1 MLHDAH
7 YIANRGTVRLMKQF
21 KYSRTDYELTLDGET
36 VHSIDGDE
44 FVAPLELVSEASL
57 SSLRRAMMYA
67 QEEPTVTES
76 SDPSDTDLKYRGL
89 DYRSLPANCGRL
101 QVSPSRTEEFS
112 EDYSPVLESSVSVM
126 PDGSSVVDVEVE
138 VSGLELD
145 EDEYAPILR
154 PLLDRLNASFV
165 DSVLLGEGTQGLLI
179 LRVSYGPRG
188 ATVGDAIEVGQL
200 IAMFVK
206 GLRDGRLTP
215 DTVLGMLAAGR
226 GNLLI
231 GQLESDWLEVKSQG
245 YDLAVGD
252 APKIELAQDVARFA
266 NGTVDAVLLV
276 GFKTTRDRQMGG
288 EAISKITA
296 SPITFNS
303 GQYHQVIDRRVFP
316 PILGLAVETYE
327 TPLKGGSQGYL
338 LAIRIPAQPE
348 ESKPFLVHGAIVG
361 GKVEGAF
368 ISIVQRR
375 GEHSIPTTGPSIHA
389 TLAAGRAL
397 LRGRIVLPTD

>member
-1 MLHDAH
+1 M
-7 YIANRGTVRLMKQF
+7 RFVKQF
-21 KYSRTDYELTLDGET
+21 KYSRTDHQLTLDGDPL
-36 VHSIDGDE
+36 HSIDGYE
-44 FVAPLELVSEASL
+44 FVAPLELVSDSSL
-57 SSLRRAMMYA
+57 SSLRQAMVHER
-67 QEEPTVTES
+67 EEPPLTES
-76 SDPSDTDLKYRGL
+76 SDLSDMHLTYPGL

-101 QVSPSRTEEFS
+101 LVSPSGSEEFS
-112 EDYSPVLESSVSVM
+112 EDYSPVLESSVCVM
-126 PDGSSVVDVEVE
+126 PNGSSVVDVEVE
-138 VSGLELD
+138 VSGLELN

-154 PLLDRLNASFV
+154 PLLDRLGAPYV

-179 LRVSYGPRG
+179 VRLSYGPRG
-188 ATVGDAIEVGQL
+188 ATVGDAIEVGQS

-215 DTVLGMLAAGR
+215 DTVLAMLAAGR

-231 GQLESDWLEVKSQG
+231 GQVESDWFEVKSQG

-266 NGTVDAVLLV
+266 NGNVDAVLVV
-276 GFKTTRDRQMGG
+276 GFRTTQDRNTGKEVISKTTPSRIR
-288 EAISKITA
+288 
-296 SPITFNS
+296 FNS
-303 GQYHQVIDRRVFP
+303 GQYHQIIDHRVFP
-316 PILGLAVETYE
+316 PILGLTVETYE
-327 TPLKGGSQGYL
+327 TPLKDGSQGHL

-361 GKVEGAF
+361 GRVEGAF

-397 LRGRIVLPTD
+397 LRGRVVLPPD